1 MFVLNQPLPS
11 TPTIR
16 LSSPFFSTE
25 EYTVYTWKRVFCLNI
40 QHALLLH
47 LKYTTQKK
55 MLESQSVYT
64 SLCVRVWMGGY
75 VRVSSATSN
84 TAIKLIR

>member
-1 MFVLNQPLPS
+1 
-11 TPTIR
+11 
-16 LSSPFFSTE
+16 
-25 EYTVYTWKRVFCLNI
+25 
-40 QHALLLH
+40 
-47 LKYTTQKK
+47 

-84 TAIKLIR
+84 TAIKLIRWTFLSFMGKAGIQDSKLPTDSQPALWRIL